1 MHMWFIA
8 RARSHV
14 MTRTA
19 YNPMAR
25 TEGEG
30 ISHNR
35 ATIKNWT
42 DCQSKSKSKIKL
54 RDVVSNSESDLET

>member
-8 RARSHV
+8 RAKSQV

-30 ISHNR
+30 LQN
-35 ATIKNWT
+35 KNNFT
-42 DCQSKSKSKIKL
+42 
-54 RDVVSNSESDLET
+54 